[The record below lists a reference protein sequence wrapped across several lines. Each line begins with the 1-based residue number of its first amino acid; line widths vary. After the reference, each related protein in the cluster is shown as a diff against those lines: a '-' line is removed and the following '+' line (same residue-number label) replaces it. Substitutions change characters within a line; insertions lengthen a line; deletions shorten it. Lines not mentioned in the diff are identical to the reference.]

1 MTSRISLILDPPLP
15 MRDPHCDAGTI
26 SLSVTDPVLLD
37 EEPESDLC
45 DPDPDPSS
53 SSFLQIKLKDLKME
67 SVWPVTVTIRSGI
80 DPSEMWIL
88 APDSS
93 LMLLM
98 ISPPFPIMDPTS
110 LPVMSNRMVN
120 VTLGASAGRG
130 LSMSDMVMV
139 GLEKSE

>member
-37 EEPESDLC
+37 EDPESDLC

-67 SVWPVTVTIRSGI
+67 SV
-80 DPSEMWIL
+80 
-88 APDSS
+88 
-93 LMLLM
+93 
-98 ISPPFPIMDPTS
+98 
-110 LPVMSNRMVN
+110 
-120 VTLGASAGRG
+120 
-130 LSMSDMVMV
+130 
-139 GLEKSE
+139 